1 MLCKECN
8 VNMVIVVPDI
18 TSSGIIGPFG
28 ALTSL
33 SLNWKYWVNLLF
45 VPAGSSWNLN
55 RENQEEKN

>member
-1 MLCKECN
+1 ML
-8 VNMVIVVPDI
+8 IWFIFLPDI
-18 TSSGIIGPFG
+18 TSSGIIGSFG
-28 ALTSL
+28 ALMSL